1 MPEADIKEVVRNRYA
16 EIARRVLGPGTS
28 CCYDVDAIAA

>member
-1 MPEADIKEVVRNRYA
+1 MPEADIKEVVR
-16 EIARRVLGPGTS
+16 EHRVPGPGSS